1 MQRYQFIPKFHLDR
15 LIAMLSFHV
24 CHHVLALQVLNW
36 FRMLPLESRTGKL
49 YHIIPILAALHW
61 HPIPIRS
68 DPKLLMMPYKSVKS
82 LALILLLYIIQWAVL
97 SLNESL
103 NLSVIVCVCL
113 TDEKRQ
119 SAYLWLT
126 VYFSKFCFCVLY
138 GTLPTILKKL
148 QYIHNSATL
157 PLTHPITPVLQN
169 LIRLTVNQQIHLR
182 LLLITY
188 KALNKI
194 GSPLP
199 DQATPLALSGQL
211 MPTSCPPPNPDQVLQ
226 YSLHGRIH
234 NTAVKQASKAEAM
247 TITC

>member
-1 MQRYQFIPKFHLDR
+1 
-15 LIAMLSFHV
+15 
-24 CHHVLALQVLNW
+24 
-36 FRMLPLESRTGKL
+36 
-49 YHIIPILAALHW
+49 
-61 HPIPIRS
+61 
-68 DPKLLMMPYKSVKS
+68 MMPYKSVKS

-194 GSPLP
+194 GSPYLTKLLHWHSLVSWCQP
-199 DQATPLALSGQL
+199 PVPLLIRTKYYNIVYMDEYITPQWSRLLKLKPWQL
-211 MPTSCPPPNPDQVLQ
+211 HVRGYEDPVRL
-226 YSLHGRIH
+226 
-234 NTAVKQASKAEAM
+234 
-247 TITC
+247 